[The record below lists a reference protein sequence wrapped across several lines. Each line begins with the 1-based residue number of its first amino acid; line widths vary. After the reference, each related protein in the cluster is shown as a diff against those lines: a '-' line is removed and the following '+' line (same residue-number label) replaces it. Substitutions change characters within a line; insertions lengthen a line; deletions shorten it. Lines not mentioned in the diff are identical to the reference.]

1 LLHSSLYGFLPPPG
15 GDVTSQFVVDSEL
28 IADYRRDG
36 AVCLRNCFSDKWV
49 SVLNQGVDRNIANPG
64 KYFADFTAVVDTSR
78 AIKDD
83 FSWERIPEYQ
93 HFFYSSPAAEI
104 AAQLMGANEVC
115 FLEDQYFQKEAQS
128 STRTPWHQDQPY
140 YNTRGRWCVM
150 WIPLDPVIES
160 DSLNFVAGSHL
171 WGRLFRPTSF
181 SASNDDAYGGDD
193 PPAGLEKMIDIDADL
208 EKYTILS
215 WELQPGD
222 CIVFH
227 PCAIHG
233 NNGNQSAG
241 RARRLSM
248 RWAAEDLIYD
258 AAAYPWV
265 GLRDDHG
272 LSTGDRVRGPK
283 FPLVWTAAA
292 GLIRTCDHIITFEK
306 S

>member
-1 LLHSSLYGFLPPPG
+1 M
-15 GDVTSQFVVDSEL
+15 TSQFVVDPAL
-28 IADYRRDG
+28 VAAYQRDG
-36 AVCLRNCFSDKWV
+36 AVCLRNCFSAKWV

-64 KYFADFTAVVDTSR
+64 KYFSDFTAAADTSR

-115 FLEDQYFQKEAQS
+115 FLEDQYFQKEARS

-140 YNTRGRWCVM
+140 YNIKGRWCAM
-150 WIPLDPVIES
+150 WIPLDPVMQF

-171 WGRLFRPTSF
+171 WGRLFSPTAF
-181 SASNDDAYGGDD
+181 SESNNDAYGGLGS
-193 PPAGLEKMIDIDADL
+193 PAGLEKMIDIDADL
-208 EKYTILS
+208 KKYAILN
-215 WELQPGD
+215 WGMQPGD

-233 NNGNQSAG
+233 NSGNQSGG
-241 RARRLSM
+241 RARRISM
-248 RWAAEDLIYD
+248 RWAAEDVFYD
-258 AAAYPWV
+258 ESAYPWV

-272 LSTGDRVRGPK
+272 LRTGDRVLGAK
-283 FPLVWTAAA
+283 FPLVWTAAT
-292 GLIRTCDHIITFEK
+292 GLIRAGDASHAAGN
-306 S
+306 